1 MATAISPVSN
11 DAKKIIEMD
20 VPYTLE
26 VELEGTAP
34 ILFHRWSVEG
44 VAAKS
49 SAAKGSKAKKEDDL
63 ETYVY
68 RNDKGELA
76 IPSEYLRM
84 SMVAA
89 SKFKQDP
96 RSPRKSAADLVKAG
110 VVCINEL
117 CSLGK
122 REWDFVDQRR
132 VMIQRNGVTRCR
144 PALYTGWK
152 IDCRLNVVLPQY
164 LPPQFIHELIQSAG
178 MFCGLGDFRP
188 TYGRFQVV
196 RFRTI

>member
-11 DAKKIIEMD
+11 DAKKTIEMD
-20 VPYTLE
+20 VSYTLE
-26 VELEGTAP
+26 VELEGIAP

-44 VAAKS
+44 VEAKS
-49 SAAKGSKAKKEDDL
+49 KAAKGSKAKKEDDL

-110 VVCINEL
+110 VVCTDEL
-117 CSLGK
+117 CSTGK
-122 REWDFVDQRR
+122 RDWDFIDQRR
-132 VMIQRNGVTRCR
+132 VMIQRNGITRCR

-152 IDCRLNVVLPQY
+152 IHCKLNVVLPQY
-164 LPPQFIHELIQSAG
+164 LPPQFMHELIQSAG
-178 MFCGLGDFRP
+178 MFCDLGDFRP
-188 TYGRFQVV
+188 TYGRFQVKE
-196 RFRTI
+196 FRTV

>member
-11 DAKKIIEMD
+11 DAKRTVETDI
-20 VPYTLE
+20 PYTCE

-44 VAAKS
+44 VAAKAG
-49 SAAKGSKAKKEDDL
+49 AAKGSKAKKEDDL

-68 RNDKGELA
+68 RNDKGEIS

-84 SMVAA
+84 SLVGAA
-89 SKFKQDP
+89 KFKQDP

-110 VVCINEL
+110 VVCIDEL
-117 CSLGK
+117 CSTGK
-122 REWDFVDQRR
+122 KDWDFIDQRR
-132 VMIQRNGVTRCR
+132 VMIQRNGITRCR
-144 PALYTGWK
+144 PALLSGWK
-152 IDCRLNVVLPQY
+152 IRCRLSIVLPQY
-164 LPPQFIHELIQSAG
+164 LSPQFVNELIQAAG

-188 TYGRFQVV
+188 TYGRNRVV
-196 RFRTI
+196 RFRLL